1 VLRTGAD
8 HDVTRRPLHPNETPQ
23 EGFAMTT
30 PTPIAVTCEVQLAR
44 SVLAELAEN
53 GVRLLSR
60 DRHLDVLLALDNL
73 ELAARGAWP
82 PPDAA
87 RGITD
92 VQQALTRARDALA
105 AVLVDLRKHDVDP
118 IHAALAHDHVVK
130 ALTRL
135 P

>member
-1 VLRTGAD
+1 
-8 HDVTRRPLHPNETPQ
+8 
-23 EGFAMTT
+23 MTT
-30 PTPIAVTCEVQLAR
+30 PIPITVRHEVQLAR

-73 ELAARGAWP
+73 ELAARGVWP
-82 PPDAA
+82 PPDGA

-92 VQQALTRARDALA
+92 VQQALTQARDALA
-105 AVLVDLRKHDVDP
+105 AILADLRKHDIDP

>member
-1 VLRTGAD
+1 
-8 HDVTRRPLHPNETPQ
+8 
-23 EGFAMTT
+23 MTT
-30 PTPIAVTCEVQLAR
+30 PTPIAVTREVQFAR

-73 ELAARGAWP
+73 ELAARGVWP

-92 VQQALTRARDALA
+92 AEQALTQARDALA
-105 AVLVDLRKHDVDP
+105 AVLTDLRAHDVDP
-118 IHAALAHDHVVK
+118 IHAALAHDHVTK

>member
-1 VLRTGAD
+1 
-8 HDVTRRPLHPNETPQ
+8 
-23 EGFAMTT
+23 MTT
-30 PTPIAVTCEVQLAR
+30 PAPITVSHEVQLAR

-92 VQQALTRARDALA
+92 VQQALTQAHDALA
-105 AVLVDLRKHDVDP
+105 AVLTDLRAHDLEPV
-118 IHAALAHDHVVK
+118 HAALAHDHVIK
-130 ALTRL
+130 ALSRM